1 MDKQEIFNKV
11 ATHMAEQGCRS
22 TLSDPEQPTASCAY
36 RGDGGTKCAIG
47 CLIPDNLYTKKLEGV
62 VVTDDR
68 VQSIL
73 IEAGV
78 LNSFKDL
85 SLTCLLKY
93 LQDIHDNSFVNEW
106 ERDFKELAEHYF
118 LEMPALDWTKC
129 NNFKKLT
136 TPRDGN

>member
-1 MDKQEIFNKV
+1 
-11 ATHMAEQGCRS
+11 MAEQGCRS
-22 TLSDPEQPTASCAY
+22 TLSDPEKPAASCAY

-62 VVTDDR
+62 VVTGDR

-85 SLTCLLKY
+85 SLTCLLDY

-106 ERDFKELAEHYF
+106 ERGFKELAEDYF
-118 LEMPALDWTKC
+118 LEMPVLDWTKC

-136 TPRDGN
+136 TLRDGN